1 MIAYNTMTA
10 ELIQSSIY
18 LTRDQ
23 RKFVRSNYIN
33 LSKVCRASVDNLI
46 KKSEGQS
53 LREQQ
58 PTDEPSEDSNYG

>member
-1 MIAYNTMTA
+1 MST

-46 KKSEGQS
+46 KKSEGQP
-53 LREQQ
+53 LREQ
-58 PTDEPSEDSNYG
+58 PTDEPREDSE

>member
-1 MIAYNTMTA
+1 MST

-46 KKSEGQS
+46 KKSEGQT
-53 LREQQ
+53 LREQ
-58 PTDEPSEDSNYG
+58 PTDEPQEGDCNYG

>member
-1 MIAYNTMTA
+1 MST

>member
-1 MIAYNTMTA
+1 MST

-33 LSKVCRASVDNLI
+33 LSKVSRASVDNLI
-46 KKSEGQS
+46 KKSEGQDS
-53 LREQQ
+53 RSQ
-58 PTDEPSEDSNYG
+58 PTDESSEDSNYG